1 MRARDDLGGTAQN
14 SFCAAS
20 PQIVFENL
28 IRIVEIAEN
37 QIEAAEI
44 IAQIEWKL
52 RVSGEEAGE
61 RSVFNRSDGVGV
73 KSLIRDD
80 RDMRVT
86 KDLDSRLWMGS
97 AQCFQ
102 RRQGQNEI
110 AKRPA
115 ANDEDSFNKRGM
127 LERLKS
133 RHRQNRTRVRHASA
147 QSFC

>member
-14 SFCAAS
+14 CLCARL

-52 RVSGEEAGE
+52 RVPGEEPGE

-86 KDLDSRLWMGS
+86 KDLDTRLWMGS

-110 AKRPA
+110 AKRAA
-115 ANDEDSFNKRGM
+115 ANDEDPFNKREM
-127 LERLKS
+127 PKRLAS
-133 RHRQNRTRVRHASA
+133 HPRQNRTRLRHANE
-147 QSFC
+147 QLFC

>member
-1 MRARDDLGGTAQN
+1 MRARDDPGGTAQN
-14 SFCAAS
+14 SFCATS

-44 IAQIEWKL
+44 IAQIERKL
-52 RVSGEEAGE
+52 RISGEEP
-61 RSVFNRSDGVGV
+61 RQRTVFNRSDGIGV
-73 KSLIRDD
+73 KSFIRDD
-80 RDMRVT
+80 RNMRVT

-110 AKRPA
+110 AKGPA
-115 ANDEDSFNKRGM
+115 ASDEESFNNRGM
-127 LERLKS
+127 RERLKS
-133 RHRQNRTRVRHASA
+133 RHRQNRTRLRHASA
-147 QSFC
+147 QLFC

>member
-1 MRARDDLGGTAQN
+1 MHARDDLGRAAQN
-14 SFCAAS
+14 SLCATL

-52 RVSGEEAGE
+52 RVSGEEPRQ

-73 KSLIRDD
+73 KSFIRDD

-115 ANDEDSFNKRGM
+115 ANDENSFNKSGM
-127 LERLKS
+127 LERLMS
-133 RHRQNRTRVRHASA
+133 RHRQKRTRARHAIV
-147 QSFC
+147 QLFC

>member
-1 MRARDDLGGTAQN
+1 MHARDDLGRAAQN
-14 SFCAAS
+14 SLCATL

-52 RVSGEEAGE
+52 RLSGEEPRQRA
-61 RSVFNRSDGVGV
+61 VFNRSDGIRVE
-73 KSLIRDD
+73 SFIRDD

-86 KDLDSRLWMGS
+86 KDLDSRPWMGS

-102 RRQGQNEI
+102 RRQGQYEI
-110 AKRPA
+110 AKRHT
-115 ANDEDSFNKRGM
+115 ANDDDWYNYRGM
-127 LERLKS
+127 PERIRS
-133 RHRQNRTRVRHASA
+133 RHRTKRTHVGHAS
-147 QSFC
+147 

>member
-1 MRARDDLGGTAQN
+1 MRARDDPGRTAQN

-20 PQIVFENL
+20 PQTVFENL

-37 QIEAAEI
+37 QVEAAEI
-44 IAQIEWKL
+44 IPQIERKL

-61 RSVFNRSDGVGV
+61 RSVFNRSDGVRV
-73 KSLIRDD
+73 KSFIRDD

-115 ANDEDSFNKRGM
+115 ANDENSFNKREM

-133 RHRQNRTRVRHASA
+133 RHRQK
-147 QSFC
+147 

>member
-1 MRARDDLGGTAQN
+1 MRARDDPGGTAQN
-14 SFCAAS
+14 SFCAAA

-44 IAQIEWKL
+44 IAQIEREF
-52 RVSGEEAGE
+52 RVSGEEP
-61 RSVFNRSDGVGV
+61 RQRTVFNRSDSVGV

-102 RRQGQNEI
+102 RRQDQNEI

-115 ANDEDSFNKRGM
+115 ANDENSFNKRGM

-133 RHRQNRTRVRHASA
+133 RHRQKRTRVGHASV
-147 QSFC
+147 QLFC